1 MIPAEGSTH
10 EPGVRANP
18 IPFVCVCV
26 CMCATHTHSLY
37 LELCLQ
43 RKLVAAIITAPLT
56 LLSDTNTHYLPR
68 RCLSSRS
75 GTYAYS
81 KTD

>member
-1 MIPAEGSTH
+1 MIPAKEAPTNLEYGQTPYH
-10 EPGVRANP
+10 LC
-18 IPFVCVCV
+18 VCVCV
-26 CMCATHTHSLY
+26 YATHIHSLC

-56 LLSDTNTHYLPR
+56 LLSDMNTRYLPC